1 MSHPQMLYYLAVTQI
16 EEAHRL
22 ADRARDVADA
32 VRQRRARRAAANEA
46 SPAPEEVVER
56 VPSLV

>member
-22 ADRARDVADA
+22 ADRARDAAEA
-32 VRQRRARRAAANEA
+32 VKVRRARRAAANEV
-46 SPAPEEVVER
+46 PPVPEEVVER